1 MPQQQVLASM
11 PASIGPDN
19 ANSHSTSDI
28 ICNAAAELPQPAPR
42 ICLCRN
48 SGFCKEIDTGDLA
61 CECPEDF
68 HYSHERNS
76 GESWASSNIDVTLC
90 NAESMDMVEGW
101 RVVDNVTVS
110 DHNLIVFDF
119 AAGRLVDGNGEGK
132 RRRYNMSKA
141 NWEKLRGELI
151 LPSPAA
157 QGDNVNLMAKQL
169 TWALQDAM
177 RKSIPVVK
185 GDTKVGEEE
194 KLGEVQEE
202 LQRGPWGVPFKIASG
217 KLRPPAMIAT
227 LSKDDGSTT
236 TSWEES
242 AVLLMETLLPDD
254 DVTEDTEDNRRL
266 RERMEN
272 DEIYDLWEP
281 VSIGARTFRLPLL
294 PFNRTVRVLRS
305 ISEQELFSNV
315 FSTGTIVLSNMK
327 IPARAAPAP
336 PPVTQ
341 SNGVQQNSNL
351 FDWDDWTKDPF
362 FEPSLARSSSQTN
375 NQQLGGPKKKPPPR
389 PPPPKLNHAHRN
401 HRKQGSSRPSDLL
414 TGLFSRR
421 QNNSRTASSSRPA
434 SWIDANGHREPPT
447 AFATSSLI
455 DLHSPSSSPTPTTR
469 SSSDGLSVNSF
480 GSDGS
485 NSNNGHTTMSGN
497 SSQFESGFED
507 DFDFFGNSN
516 GTNIRPVLK
525 SDPWSTAPAVDP
537 FSPPIQAT
545 NQQKPEGKNTANSI
559 FFVFNEDVN
568 LQAKTKPNIPAVIMA
583 SAPTIIRAK
592 PPRPLSGP
600 TVKGVTTSNKQF
612 IDDTLDS
619 WPPITSGSNCF
630 TTPNFPSFQSPE
642 SSGFDEEDEWSPPM
656 PSIPPPPPPKEVF
669 LIEKEVP
676 PHLPPRP
683 LHLQDEDLKRPHGVA
698 LYDYPATHSDDLS
711 FQAGDIVFLMR
722 QVNADWMYGRIDSR
736 EGMFPTNFVAEGAA
750 ISVLNRVNGDW
761 LYGEYNGKKGQ
772 FPASFV
778 DHVPA
783 NLPLHKL

>member
-1 MPQQQVLASM
+1 MVS
-11 PASIGPDN
+11 
-19 ANSHSTSDI
+19 
-28 ICNAAAELPQPAPR
+28 
-42 ICLCRN
+42 
-48 SGFCKEIDTGDLA
+48 
-61 CECPEDF
+61 
-68 HYSHERNS
+68 YSR
-76 GESWASSNIDVTLC
+76 
-90 NAESMDMVEGW
+90 
-101 RVVDNVTVS
+101 
-110 DHNLIVFDF
+110 
-119 AAGRLVDGNGEGK
+119 
-132 RRRYNMSKA
+132 
-141 NWEKLRGELI
+141 
-151 LPSPAA
+151 
-157 QGDNVNLMAKQL
+157 
-169 TWALQDAM
+169 
-177 RKSIPVVK
+177 
-185 GDTKVGEEE
+185 
-194 KLGEVQEE
+194 
-202 LQRGPWGVPFKIASG
+202 
-217 KLRPPAMIAT
+217 
-227 LSKDDGSTT
+227 
-236 TSWEES
+236 
-242 AVLLMETLLPDD
+242 
-254 DVTEDTEDNRRL
+254 TE
-266 RERMEN
+266 
-272 DEIYDLWEP
+272 
-281 VSIGARTFRLPLL
+281 
-294 PFNRTVRVLRS
+294 
-305 ISEQELFSNV
+305 
-315 FSTGTIVLSNMK
+315 MK

-362 FEPSLARSSSQTN
+362 FEPSLARSSSQAN
-375 NQQLGGPKKKPPPR
+375 NQQLGGLKKKPPPR

-434 SWIDANGHREPPT
+434 SWIDANGHKEPST

-516 GTNIRPVLK
+516 GANIQPVLK
-525 SDPWSTAPAVDP
+525 SDAWSTAPARDP
-537 FSPPIQAT
+537 FSPPIQAP
-545 NQQKPEGKNTANSI
+545 NQQKTEGKNTANSI

-568 LQAKTKPNIPAVIMA
+568 SQVKTKPNIPAVIKA

-619 WPPITSGSNCF
+619 WPPITSGSNRL
-630 TTPNFPSFQSPE
+630 TTPHFPSFQSPE

-683 LHLQDEDLKRPHGVA
+683 LHLQGGDLKRPHGVA

-722 QVNADWMYGRIDSR
+722 QVNADWMYGRVDSR
-736 EGMFPTNFVAEGAA
+736 EGMFPTNFVEVNVPLPHRVATALHTFTPETWEDLGFPEGAA

-778 DHVPA
+778 DHVPE